1 MRLLN
6 GLLIRIVLLALAL
19 LFHLIPQTDLF
30 VSDLFYDAD
39 SGFFLKDSLPARVN
53 YAVFLYMPHV
63 AIPLMVWLFAASWYW
78 GGRAESRVRRGI
90 LFLLVVLL
98 VGPGAI
104 VNEVLKT
111 SIGRARPAQ
120 VEEFGGTQHF
130 TPAFAPSNQCA
141 KNCSFVSGHAAMGF
155 FFLALAWPLRDRRW
169 LVYGGIIGGVVG
181 LGRIVQGAH
190 FLSDIVFAY
199 VTVLLTAMV
208 CARLILGRWEID
220 PD

>member
-1 MRLLN
+1 
-6 GLLIRIVLLALAL
+6 
-19 LFHLIPQTDLF
+19 
-30 VSDLFYDAD
+30 
-39 SGFFLKDSLPARVN
+39 
-53 YAVFLYMPHV
+53 
-63 AIPLMVWLFAASWYW
+63 
-78 GGRAESRVRRGI
+78 
-90 LFLLVVLL
+90 
-98 VGPGAI
+98 
-104 VNEVLKT
+104 
-111 SIGRARPAQ
+111 
-120 VEEFGGTQHF
+120 
-130 TPAFAPSNQCA
+130 
-141 KNCSFVSGHAAMGF
+141 MGF